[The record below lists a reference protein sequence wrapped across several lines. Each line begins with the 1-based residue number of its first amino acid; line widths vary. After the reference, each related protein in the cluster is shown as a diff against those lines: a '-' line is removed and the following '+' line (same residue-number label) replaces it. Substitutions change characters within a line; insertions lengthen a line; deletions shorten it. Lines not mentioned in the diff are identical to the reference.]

1 MPDGS
6 SQEDGQ
12 SLCDSCGLNSHH
24 GVLGTRAFIQ
34 EEENRKR
41 IVLTFGLELSR

>member
-12 SLCDSCGLNSHH
+12 SSCDNCGLNSHH